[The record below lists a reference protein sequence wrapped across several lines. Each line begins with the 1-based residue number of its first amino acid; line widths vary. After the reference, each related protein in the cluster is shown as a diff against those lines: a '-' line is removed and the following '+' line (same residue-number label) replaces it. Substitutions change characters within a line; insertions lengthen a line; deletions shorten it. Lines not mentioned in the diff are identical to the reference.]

1 MTFSR
6 STGASA
12 ALAFA
17 LISVGGAAIAQG
29 APPGH
34 LGEPS
39 ESVAPLGHQA
49 GQKATA
55 TFRDKPAA
63 GLANA
68 ASACGMTRFLKFEI
82 SLN

>member
-1 MTFSR
+1 M
-6 STGASA
+6 
-12 ALAFA
+12 
-17 LISVGGAAIAQG
+17 AAIAERRRSHLEG
-29 APPGH
+29 A
-34 LGEPS
+34 S
-39 ESVAPLGHQA
+39 ESVALLRRQA